1 MVLMMLLL
9 IVKLVIAMFVS
20 NISFYMISYL

>member
-1 MVLMMLLL
+1 MVLIMLLL
-9 IVKLVIAMFVS
+9 IVKLVITMSVS